1 MRNFMVK
8 AIKLVMSELESNK
21 KIFLSELE
29 EIGLVL
35 VA

>member
-1 MRNFMVK
+1 MVK